1 MIFER
6 LLPIL
11 TCSLSMTVISLIFI
25 ILSLL
30 LKNRQSP
37 KFRYYSWIIILIGF
51 LTPVKPSFGGSLIE
65 IETVSPALNTVS
77 TVPANSSSL
86 AENAVF
92 ALWIAGSLIFFAA
105 NIFRHIH
112 FCRAVKR
119 VEKPVTSDKTGTF
132 AEICAQT
139 GIKKKVKISI
149 VPGIATPMITGF
161 FRPKILMPN
170 RKFERDELRLI
181 LKHELTH
188 FKRGD
193 LWFKL
198 LFIFA
203 RSIHWFNPV
212 FILISKYFETECE
225 LSCDESVL
233 KYENRES
240 KKLYCRSIIDSASS
254 NRNGVFSTPVT
265 AANLSGSKKDIKSR
279 IWFILSRGR
288 RSGFTAVLA
297 FILLMTICSGAFIS
311 VRLST
316 KASSKLYGTAY
327 FSDETERSETR
338 EYITGEQTE
347 RNHTVLSI
355 HEQTT
360 VDVYDTAHPTTLPNQ
375 VNDSDSTETYPP
387 LTVPSRP

>member
-37 KFRYYSWIIILIGF
+37 KFRYYSWIVILVGF

-65 IETVSPALNTVS
+65 IETASPALNTVS
-77 TVPANSSSL
+77 TVPASSSSL

-112 FCRAVKR
+112 FCRAVKQ

-139 GIKKKVKISI
+139 GMKKKVKISI

-203 RSIHWFNPV
+203 RSIHWFNPI

-233 KYENRES
+233 KHENREN

-254 NRNGVFSTPVT
+254 NRNGMFSTPVT

-279 IWFILSRGR
+279 IWFILSRGQ

-297 FILLMTICSGAFIS
+297 LILLMTICSGAFIS
-311 VRLST
+311 VRLSA
-316 KASSKLYGTAY
+316 KAASKLYDTTY
-327 FSDETERSETR
+327 FSNETETA
-338 EYITGEQTE
+338 EYITGGQTE
-347 RNHTVLSI
+347 ENYTNSPAHGRI
-355 HEQTT
+355 
-360 VDVYDTAHPTTLPNQ
+360 TAVPYADEVPTTLSRQ
-375 VNDSDSTETYPP
+375 VTDSVHTETYPP
-387 LTVPSRP
+387 STVPAMP